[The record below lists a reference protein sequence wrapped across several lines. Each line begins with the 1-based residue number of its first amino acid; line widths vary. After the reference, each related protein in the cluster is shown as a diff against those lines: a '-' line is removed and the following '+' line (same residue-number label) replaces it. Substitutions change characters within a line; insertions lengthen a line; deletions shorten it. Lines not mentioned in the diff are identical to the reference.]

1 MTTQTGDWYS
11 LDDVHSFSDND
22 FVDYLDRRSEMLGV
36 DQIKFF
42 QLNQDFED
50 FILMKHKTKPVW
62 CWYVSPSY
70 AYVLTGAWDIDYPR
84 PQRDF
89 SEWRVVSESIKIKY
103 GTV

>member
-1 MTTQTGDWYS
+1 MTAKAKDWYS
-11 LDDVHSFSDND
+11 LDDVHSLSDND

-42 QLNQDFED
+42 QLNQEFENS
-50 FILMKHKTKPVW
+50 ILMKHKTKSVW
-62 CWYVSPSY
+62 CWFESPSS

-89 SEWRVVSESIKIKY
+89 SEWRVVAESIADDSF
-103 GTV
+103 